1 MIRAI
6 AKYLIFCLLVLPLWA
21 GAQACPERE
30 KLRIPGKA
38 VVFFSLS
45 QGEYDLLSAE
55 DQEAYT
61 ELLSDFYTYSGKI
74 GKYLDQQHI
83 AHILTGSR
91 YIEVKS
97 IGKKIYCYDKKVSE
111 DEVGM
116 ILTNGR
122 KQPKIISGVIVE
134 TEALPIIR
142 KYFSLK

>member
-1 MIRAI
+1 MRAI
-6 AKYLIFCLLVLPLWA
+6 PKYFILCLLLVPLWA
-21 GAQACPERE
+21 GAQACHERD
-30 KLRIPGKA
+30 KVRISGKA

-45 QGEYDLLSAE
+45 QGEYDSLSAE

-61 ELLSDFYTYSGKI
+61 ELLSDFYTYSGQI
-74 GKYLDQQHI
+74 GKYLDQQRI

-91 YIEVKS
+91 YIEVENS
-97 IGKKIYCYDKKVSE
+97 GKTIYCYDKKAFE

-122 KQPKIISGVIVE
+122 KRPKVISGVVVE